1 MHKFSFAVIAFLL
14 ITGITNAQKQ
24 ETKNKPNLTLKVDVT
39 SIKQP
44 VEKLFISYYNAVAKV
59 RFTDSA
65 DVQTNKIVQFSMS
78 IDEPLLAQ
86 LRIVPVNTDTSR
98 KARLIQAKDIY
109 AIYLEPG
116 TIVVTAVDS
125 LSNSTVKGSA
135 SHTDYLFLKKKSSS
149 YDSVYTSL
157 YKKYSEA
164 RKNKAETASIEK
176 SIDSLDE
183 VIKDKVY
190 AAFVKSGKKNS
201 PVALYALSQYAG
213 YAIDPGKTEPLFNL
227 LDKKIK
233 NLPTGKSLQER
244 INLAKKTEVGQY
256 AIPFTQKD
264 TSGIDV
270 SLASFKGKYVLI
282 DFWASWCGPCRAEN
296 PNVVAAFNKY
306 KKYGFT
312 VLGVSLDRPDAKEK
326 WLKAIYDDKL
336 TWTHV
341 SDLKFWDNEV
351 AKMYG
356 IMAIPQNYLLDKEGK
371 IIAKNIRGE
380 ELSSKLTE
388 IFEPAGTG
396 GQN

>member
-1 MHKFSFAVIAFLL
+1 MHKFTFAIFTFLL
-14 ITGITNAQKQ
+14 FSVSITAQDQK
-24 ETKNKPNLTLKVDVT
+24 KKSNLTLKVDVS
-39 SIKQP
+39 SIQQP
-44 VEKLFISYYNAVAKV
+44 VEKLFISYYNTVAKV

-65 DVQTNKIVQFSMS
+65 DVQTNKIVQFSMF

-86 LRIVPVNTDTSR
+86 LRIVPAKTSDTSR
-98 KARLIQAKDIY
+98 KAKLIQARDIY
-109 AIYLEPG
+109 GIYLEPG
-116 TIVVTAVDS
+116 SIAVTAVDS

-135 SHTDYLFLKKKSSS
+135 SHTDYLFLKKKSAA
-149 YDSVYTSL
+149 YDSIYTVL
-157 YKKYSEA
+157 YKNYSEA
-164 RKNKAETASIEK
+164 RRNKMETASIEK

-183 VIKDKVY
+183 VIKEKVY
-190 AAFVKSGKKNS
+190 AAFIKSGKKNS

-213 YAIDPGKTEPLFNL
+213 YAIDPNKTEPLFNL

-233 NLPTGKSLQER
+233 SLPTGKSLQER
-244 INLAKKTEVGQY
+244 INLARKTEVGQY

-264 TSGIDV
+264 TAGIDV

-306 KKYGFT
+306 KNHGFT
-312 VLGVSLDRPDAKEK
+312 VLGVSLDRPAAKEK

-380 ELSSKLTE
+380 ELDSKLKE
-388 IFEPAGTG
+388 VFESTG
-396 GQN
+396 SGAQN

>member
-1 MHKFSFAVIAFLL
+1 MHKFIFSIIAFFL
-14 ITGITNAQKQ
+14 TAGIINAQD
-24 ETKNKPNLTLKVDVT
+24 KNQNIKSNLILKVDV
-39 SIKQP
+39 SNINQP
-44 VEKLFISYYNAVAKV
+44 VEKLFISYYNTADKV

-65 DVQTNKIVQFSMS
+65 DIHTNKVVQFNMF
-78 IDEPLLAQ
+78 IKEPLLAQ
-86 LRIVPVNTDTSR
+86 LRIVPAKTSDTSR
-98 KARLIQAKDIY
+98 KAKLIQAKDIY
-109 AIYLEPG
+109 GIYLEPG
-116 TIVVTAVDS
+116 SIVVTAVDS

-135 SHTDYLFLKKKSSS
+135 SHTDYLLLKKKSAA
-149 YDSVYTSL
+149 YDSIYTAL
-157 YKKYSEA
+157 YKNYSEA
-164 RKNKAETASIEK
+164 RRNKMETASIEK

-183 VIKDKVY
+183 VIKEKVY
-190 AAFVKSGKKNS
+190 ASFIKSGKKNS

-264 TSGIDV
+264 TAGIDV
-270 SLASFKGKYVLI
+270 SLASFKGKYVLV

-296 PNVVAAFNKY
+296 PNVVVAFNKY
-306 KKYGFT
+306 KNYGFT

-371 IIAKNIRGE
+371 IVAKNIRGE
-380 ELSSKLTE
+380 ELAGKLKE
-388 IFEPAGTG
+388 IFEPAGT
-396 GQN
+396 N